1 MIDLT
6 LAEATLVETSIN
18 PFEILLFAVG
28 VLFTLALLGVFIF
41 ILTRK
46 ETGQDENPS

>member
-1 MIDLT
+1 MNTLT
-6 LAEATLVETSIN
+6 LGEFVTTEPAIN

-28 VLFTLALLGVFIF
+28 VLFTFCLLGLFIF

-46 ETGQDENPS
+46 EHGQDDKPS